1 MPVSER
7 CDAGWREWEVPSEV
21 PARSIWANDAEPLHL
36 ARQTYSV
43 MSKRK
48 ERIALKDQRDFKKFL
63 TTVGIIVIVL
73 LIVVYLIFQG
83 IAR

>member
-1 MPVSER
+1 
-7 CDAGWREWEVPSEV
+7 
-21 PARSIWANDAEPLHL
+21 
-36 ARQTYSV
+36 